1 MTDTTNPQQP
11 EPWWAA
17 DGRLKPHALPAATT
31 PDGPSLTGG
40 FDDSV
45 EIPDLPAVSVP
56 ASAPTGWIDGHPQLE
71 AIAAAVW
78 ERCGRSDSGTCV
90 EDDPRNIAV
99 AALAAVLPARAA
111 RPACDCEA
119 EVHMGAG
126 FYHQPQCVTRNSQ
139 PTDRAAILREAAD
152 VAESQRQFKPATGAR
167 WSAQVSENV
176 GILRVAEE
184 LRRLADVVPVSGPG
198 GAGGDE
204 GDELTCVDMCGS
216 CDACGMEPF
225 GTPAEGWRQA
235 ARFLRRTARDSG
247 NRAGSLHAASL
258 IETELRAR
266 AEAAG
271 PDGAADEAQP
281 EPESGCAH
289 CGGPHAWDD
298 CETYTALVAS
308 EQQPEPRADTALR
321 IRVLSEILGRLT
333 GRQDGD
339 SATDDVPAAT
349 VRRVLAEILVGMQR
363 GIGRGGDT
371 EQPAAVAQPD
381 GEA

>member
-1 MTDTTNPQQP
+1 
-11 EPWWAA
+11 
-17 DGRLKPHALPAATT
+17 
-31 PDGPSLTGG
+31 
-40 FDDSV
+40 V
-45 EIPDLPAVSVP
+45 I
-56 ASAPTGWIDGHPQLE
+56 
-71 AIAAAVW
+71 
-78 ERCGRSDSGTCV
+78 ERV
-90 EDDPRNIAV
+90 
-99 AALAAVLPARAA
+99 
-111 RPACDCEA
+111 
-119 EVHMGAG
+119 
-126 FYHQPQCVTRNSQ
+126 
-139 PTDRAAILREAAD
+139 
-152 VAESQRQFKPATGAR
+152 
-167 WSAQVSENV
+167 
-176 GILRVAEE
+176 
-184 LRRLADVVPVSGPG
+184 RRLHDRLATETELASPDDRITRADAAERIATALDAVPVSGPG